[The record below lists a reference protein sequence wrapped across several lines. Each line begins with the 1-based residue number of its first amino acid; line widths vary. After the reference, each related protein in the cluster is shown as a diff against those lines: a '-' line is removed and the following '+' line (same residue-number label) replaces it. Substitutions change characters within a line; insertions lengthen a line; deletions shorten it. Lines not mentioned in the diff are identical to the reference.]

1 MRGSKLGPPGNVAY
15 VGKRPTWEPMEAKAG
30 PLEVM
35 TLPTSLQ
42 QDNPENYS
50 GQGRDQDGE
59 DVNTPSAARTGSGE
73 DKEIEGS
80 GEGNN
85 FPGGFG
91 LKASDVDR
99 SSHESQSS
107 LSQSQA
113 ELVTVAEHTT
123 LSQWQLVQQPT
134 TLPQGSQEP
143 DTAEEARGEI
153 LYVRRPTE
161 NLSSASSRR
170 GEGSSNSGSTPVFR
184 KHNEGMSRKEEV
196 TSTPESLMEVLTT
209 SEVTTVEPLTTRDTQ
224 TTDPTTT
231 STTTEN
237 ASDRATTEEQ
247 SISISWVQE
256 EKTTST
262 PDLEGH
268 RSASPAPVEGSQTT
282 PGVVHLTTFTSGS
295 IVGATEMESRS
306 AVSESFVVGSR
317 WTPFKGMSPKSEEN
331 KASTATDKKETNNP
345 FGILVPNWAF
355 GLIPSGTW
363 APRCSWCMNFPVIII
378 FIIMSDYLI
387 SGDLFNYV
395 CSSVRDR
402 NIIHIT
408 TALR

>member
-80 GEGNN
+80 GEGSN

-91 LKASDVDR
+91 LKASSVDH

-184 KHNEGMSRKEEV
+184 KHNKGTSRKEEV

-224 TTDPTTT
+224 RMDPTTT
-231 STTTEN
+231 STTTES

-268 RSASPAPVEGSQTT
+268 HSASPAQAEGSQTT
-282 PGVVHLTTFTSGS
+282 IGVVHLTTVTSGS
-295 IVGATEMESRS
+295 SVGATEMESRS

-331 KASTATDKKETNNP
+331 KASTAPDKKETNNP

-355 GLIPSGTW
+355 GLIPSGT
-363 APRCSWCMNFPVIII
+363 
-378 FIIMSDYLI
+378 
-387 SGDLFNYV
+387 
-395 CSSVRDR
+395 
-402 NIIHIT
+402 
-408 TALR
+408 